1 MRKKV
6 FLFLLFLID
15 GNFGHFC
22 FRKENKP
29 FEIIFEKYESNK
41 KADSP
46 LGFSFMLADS
56 TMTVTNFPCILLITT
71 IEEEEWQHRRRA
83 IGEQRII
90 YSRET

>member
-1 MRKKV
+1 
-6 FLFLLFLID
+6 LS

-22 FRKENKP
+22 FRIENDP
-29 FEIIFEKYESNK
+29 FEIIFEEYESNK
-41 KADSP
+41 KAGSP
-46 LGFSFMLADS
+46 LGFSLMLADS
-56 TMTVTNFPCILLITT
+56 TMIVTNFPCILFITT